1 VTYKFSYEM
10 PVRFADTDAQ
20 GHVFF
25 ANYFTFC
32 DEALSGYMRAIGMP
46 WQSLV
51 DSGVDMFYA
60 SAQCDFKGPA
70 KFEDTLAIGARLAR
84 FGRTSMEFEL
94 EIRVADSDSLV
105 AVARLVSV
113 CVDTAKRTPVAVPR
127 ALREAIETHE
137 SSRT

>member
-1 VTYKFSYEM
+1 MTFRFTHEM

-32 DEALSGYMRAIGMP
+32 DEALTGYMRAVGLP

-51 DSGVDMFYA
+51 ETGVDMFYA
-60 SAQCDFKGPA
+60 SARCDYKGRA

-84 FGRTSMEFEL
+84 FGRSSMEFEL
-94 EIRVADSDSLV
+94 EIRTKPGGPVIATAHLV
-105 AVARLVSV
+105 GV
-113 CVDTAKRTPVAVPR
+113 CVDLAKGTPVDVPARLR
-127 ALREAIETHE
+127 AAIEAYE
-137 SSRT
+137 G